1 MSRVGFD
8 IGVQHAGLSAVIYF
22 CAQFGSGSSSSASRD
37 DGGLWGRL
45 LAHLNQDGDQDT
57 ALPPPLPSPPFSL
70 LFFFVFFFFSFFS
83 SSSNESTPTRHGYI
97 LLYPVAHSVLTNKRW
112 TQIRPLIL
120 LLNKLS

>member
-22 CAQFGSGSSSSASRD
+22 CAQFGSSSSASRD

-57 ALPPPLPSPPFSL
+57 ALPPPRPSPSLSSSFFFYFVFFSPSPPPLPTSL
-70 LFFFVFFFFSFFS
+70 HPPARL
-83 SSSNESTPTRHGYI
+83 YI
-97 LLYPVAHSVLTNKRW
+97 TVPCRPFGVDQQRW
-112 TQIRPLIL
+112 TRIRPLTL
-120 LLNKLS
+120 